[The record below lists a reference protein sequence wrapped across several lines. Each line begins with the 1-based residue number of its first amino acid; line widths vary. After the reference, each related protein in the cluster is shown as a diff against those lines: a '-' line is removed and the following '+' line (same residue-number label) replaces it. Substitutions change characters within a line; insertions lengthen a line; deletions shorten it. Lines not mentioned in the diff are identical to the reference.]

1 MDTRK
6 QSQIAGLG
14 GMITLDDQFIT
25 GCKLPTIR
33 QVLRCYRCHLEIIG
47 YKSKDSMKEVISQ
60 LELYY
65 NKANIPMLSEA
76 RLMIYIR
83 KEIDENK
90 KCRKFGTK
98 LKDSEQ
104 ANLCNEKEMA
114 RLNST
119 FKAYPIDALDKIK
132 IEEDALFLKS
142 MMTDRVATMAGLDQV
157 TVNKAKK
164 KRAREEA
171 EEKRKAKMLKESNI
185 SYSYEDNETGY
196 LLLNVKNMKKIF
208 KRKFVGFN

>member
-1 MDTRK
+1 
-6 QSQIAGLG
+6 
-14 GMITLDDQFIT
+14 
-25 GCKLPTIR
+25 
-33 QVLRCYRCHLEIIG
+33 
-47 YKSKDSMKEVISQ
+47 
-60 LELYY
+60 
-65 NKANIPMLSEA
+65 
-76 RLMIYIR
+76 
-83 KEIDENK
+83 
-90 KCRKFGTK
+90 
-98 LKDSEQ
+98 
-104 ANLCNEKEMA
+104 MA